1 MELGTLLVESLCVL
15 KVTHR
20 DFCQKIFLASV
31 LFFNESGE
39 KPFFDE
45 NFKQKIKYWKFPKR
59 CIFVLYI
66 PFGLL
71 WIITTILS
79 KPYEALV
86 ESAH

>member
-1 MELGTLLVESLCVL
+1 MDFIFFLIKMPFIIVLGVVYLPLNMLLMKFGPFVHSFQR
-15 KVTHR
+15 R
-20 DFCQKIFLASV
+20 DPAL
-31 LFFNESGE
+31 
-39 KPFFDE
+39 
-45 NFKQKIKYWKFPKR
+45 YY
-59 CIFVLYI
+59 VLYI